1 MDRKTISQFDRAF
14 DHAHTMRLPRIPPL
28 WGEARLPSE
37 LRALTRDPLFRDPP
51 ATTPRTV
58 LTIPGLLADDPSLAT
73 MRGWLRR
80 QGHWAAATRL
90 PRNIDCSEATVQRL
104 SDRLQRLAEQR
115 GERVV
120 IVGQS
125 RGGLLG
131 RVLAVRHPDLVA
143 GVVALGSPLRAQF
156 AVHPVVHATI
166 FGLGLFGTLGAPS
179 LFRASCAW
187 GECCTDYMTDLV
199 APFPEDVGF
208 ISVYSRTDGII
219 DWRAALDPY
228 AQHVEIE
235 ASHCGMAVNRHA
247 YRVIAEALAPV
258 PAPARR
264 APERVRRAA

>member
-1 MDRKTISQFDRAF
+1 ML
-14 DHAHTMRLPRIPPL
+14 DHMRLPRIPPL

-51 ATTPRTV
+51 AVTPRTI

-90 PRNIDCSEATVQRL
+90 PRNIDCSEATVARL
-104 SDRLQRLAEQR
+104 SERLTRLADQR

-120 IVGQS
+120 ILGQS
-125 RGGLLG
+125 RGGLLA
-131 RVLAVRHPDLVA
+131 RVLAVRHPELVG

-156 AVHPVVHATI
+156 AVHPVVHVTI
-166 FGLGLFGTLGAPS
+166 FGLGLAGTLGARS

-187 GECCTDYMTDLV
+187 GECCRDYMADLV
-199 APFPEDVGF
+199 KPFPADVPF
-208 ISVYSRTDGII
+208 VSVYSRTDGII

-228 AQHVEIE
+228 AEHVEIE
-235 ASHCGMAVNRHA
+235 ASHCGMAVNRYA
-247 YRVIAEALAPV
+247 YRAVADALAAA
-258 PAPARR
+258 PAPARKA
-264 APERVRRAA
+264 APERRRRAA